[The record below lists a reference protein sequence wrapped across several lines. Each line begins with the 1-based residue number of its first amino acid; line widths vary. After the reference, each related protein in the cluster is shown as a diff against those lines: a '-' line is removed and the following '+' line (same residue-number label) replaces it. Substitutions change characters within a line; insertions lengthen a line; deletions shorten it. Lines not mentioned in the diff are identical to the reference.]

1 MKKLEQPNMR
11 NSVPEVRLVYRTP
24 RSKASDRPPVSTSG
38 SAYVCFRPY
47 FEECMETF
55 ETFMILLLDRGNRCK
70 GIAKISEGG
79 LHGTVVDPK
88 LVFGFATRTLSCG
101 IILAHNHP
109 SGQLR
114 PSQQDLDLTQR
125 LKSGGQLLDIEVLDH
140 LIITRSGYLS
150 WSDEGWI

>member
-1 MKKLEQPNMR
+1 MTKLEKPNKR

-24 RSKASDRPPVSTSG
+24 RSKASDRPQVNTSA
-38 SAYVCFRPY
+38 SAYMCFRPY
-47 FEECMETF
+47 FEECMETY

-70 GIAKISEGG
+70 GVARISEGG

-109 SGQLR
+109 SGQLKA
-114 PSQQDLDLTQR
+114 SQQDLDLTQN
-125 LKSGGQLLDIEVLDH
+125 LISGGRLLDIEVHDH
-140 LIITRSGYLS
+140 LILTRTGYLS